1 MGHQNHH
8 VTDENVCPREGSE
21 GRAGVGGTQACLSLS
36 SCPLESPAPR
46 LSAKGK
52 QGAVCGMPRYS
63 WTWIVGQ
70 GDSYL
75 NSTPSLGTS
84 SLYNLEQVTLPLWAS
99 GSPSV

>member
-52 QGAVCGMPRYS
+52 QGAVCVTQPSGTR
-63 WTWIVGQ
+63 VGLWPGRGQ
-70 GDSYL
+70 L
-75 NSTPSLGTS
+75 PSGVCG
-84 SLYNLEQVTLPLWAS
+84 ERAS
-99 GSPSV
+99 AWNGAP